1 MEQIELLKDDDAA
14 GDNTH
19 VLGNHIALQFIGA
32 NKTTVALFH
41 HNKPLKTVD
50 LTDGVAK
57 RLLVVELVEL
67 GAIQSRIA
75 TTLDISRQTIH
86 NYIQTKKHFGMEGLI
101 NSYSPGRSKSLR
113 QQREDNRNKRLVG
126 NKARL
131 LEEMRKEKKEE
142 QDKKQPHLPFGDQS
156 HSITPED
163 QPFTEQHDWEP
174 TRYAGVFTY
183 LIALIHLNDWLRMVT
198 SYFGNKYRIFMVFIL
213 MVAHGIRSIEQI
225 KNIRKREAGLILGI
239 RRLPTKLHTRI
250 YLHGVCRMQVSG
262 HLLKDFFC
270 RQVRNGL
277 VGLWLW
283 FTDGHLLPYTGKSKV
298 HSGYNTQ
305 RQLMVPGRTN
315 QVTCDISG
323 RVVDFQIQEGKGD
336 MRAYLLELG
345 NKWSKEIDE
354 RPVIVFDREGY
365 GAEFFFDMN
374 HAKIDFVTWDKHVD
388 TKKLDTL
395 DADQFKEEFE
405 VNGKQYRVFEDEKVF
420 THSLENKAE
429 SSFSLRR
436 VNIWNVTGNRRTSA
450 LANVSVEKMSAT
462 QCAVAI
468 LNRWGASENTFKHLS
483 DKHPLN
489 YQPGYE
495 FVKSEKQEIANPE
508 IDEIKRQLKQKMKN
522 LNKLCKKLS
531 KNEQA
536 FNKDG
541 SVRVNSVHQRL
552 HSQIQRVEAEIDQL
566 KQTSKDLPERIDISS
581 LEDYNCFQKICDES
595 KNLFDF
601 VTSSVWNARKQMTEW
616 LLPFYENKNETV
628 DLFYAITNCH
638 GWIKSDGQK
647 VTVRLEALEQ
657 PSRRA
662 AQIQLCRKLT
672 ELGVT
677 TPAGKLLKIE
687 VGASPIK

>member
-41 HNKPLKTVD
+41 HNKPLKAVD

-101 NSYSPGRSKSLR
+101 NSYSPGRSESMRK
-113 QQREDNRNKRLVG
+113 QREDNRNKRLVG

-131 LEEMRKEKKEE
+131 LEEMRREEKEKR
-142 QDKKQPHLPFGDQS
+142 DGNQPLLPFGEQT
-156 HSITPED
+156 HSIAPEE
-163 QPFTEQHDWEP
+163 QPFAEQNDWEQ
-174 TRYAGVFTY
+174 TRYAGVFAY
-183 LIALIHLNDWLRMVT
+183 LMTLIHLNDWLRMVT

-213 MVAHGIRSIEQI
+213 MVARGVRSIEQI

-250 YLHGVCRMQVSG
+250 WLHGTCRMQASG
-262 HLLKDFFC
+262 HLLKDFFH

-298 HSGYNTQ
+298 HSGYSTQ

-315 QVTCDISG
+315 RVTCDISG

-336 MRAYLLELG
+336 LRAYLLELR
-345 NKWSKEIDE
+345 NKWSKDIEE
-354 RPVIVFDREGY
+354 MPVVVFDREGY

-374 HAKIDFVTWDKHVD
+374 NAGIDFVTWDKHVD
-388 TKKLDTL
+388 TQKLDAL
-395 DADQFKEEFE
+395 DADRFKEEFE

-429 SSFSLRR
+429 DSFSLRR

-450 LANVSVEKMSAT
+450 LANVSAEKMSAA

-531 KNEQA
+531 KNEQT

-552 HSQIQRVEAEIDQL
+552 RSQIQRVETEIDQL
-566 KQTSKDLPERIDISS
+566 KQTSKALPERIDISS

-638 GWIKSDGQK
+638 GWIKSDAQK